1 MVNKKIGLM
10 LASAAIIAAVI
21 YLIFT
26 AISLQYY
33 PQTYSPLTNWLS
45 DLGSPAANP
54 SGAVYYDA
62 GGAVTSMVL
71 LLFFAGM
78 YTWRSSDKRMNAF
91 LLAAQ
96 LSGLALAFAFLL
108 TTVFPL
114 GVNDSLHS
122 TFSIILFI
130 SVGCFEIFSATAIR
144 KSPVY
149 PKALAVFGF
158 VVAVINFM
166 FAVSFNFG
174 NLFVGE
180 WVMIGL
186 FIAYVVALSTFQL
199 RQIKNQIAA

>member
-1 MVNKKIGLM
+1 MVNRKIGLM
-10 LASAAIIAAVI
+10 FASAAVIAAFI

-26 AISLQYY
+26 AVSLQYY

-45 DLGSPAANP
+45 DLGNPTLNP

-71 LLFFAGM
+71 LVFFVGM
-78 YTWRSSDKRMNAF
+78 YTWHSENRLMNAF

-130 SVGCFEIFSATAIR
+130 SVGCFEIFSASAIR
-144 KSPVY
+144 KNPSQ

-158 VVAVINFM
+158 IVAIINFV

-186 FIAYVVALSTFQL
+186 FIVYVITLAVFQL
-199 RQIKNQIAA
+199 RAIRAQRL